1 MIIKDFQL
9 INSINSKSFQ
19 SFLLYGPNE
28 GLIRENIDTIYK
40 IFSKG
45 MDCEKININGKQ
57 LDESISILND
67 EISTISLFSEKK
79 FIVLE
84 SAKEKHASIIEDSL
98 SLDFKDTCMVV
109 KQDNLTKS
117 SNIRKLYE
125 KSKTHFSLACY
136 DDDIK
141 VLSSLLE
148 KFQKEHNITFDSD
161 VKSFLLNNL
170 SNDRMVI
177 KNELEK
183 ILLSLSKKDRIVDI
197 EKLRFI
203 LHDSANT
210 NFQQINN
217 YILFG
222 NIEKGSKSLEKLFN
236 LGTSPV
242 AILKSFNNY
251 IMRIR
256 LTQVELSKGKS
267 FDEAIKILRP
277 PVFWKEKSDFKR
289 HCLMWP
295 ANVIENIINE
305 VLSSEIKCMTNNIIA
320 KEQCEKTLFGI
331 SSTAKHFSNN

>member
-1 MIIKDFQL
+1 MIIKDYQL
-9 INSINSKSFQ
+9 INSINSESFQ
-19 SFLLYGPNE
+19 SLLIFGPNE
-28 GLIRENIDTIYK
+28 GLVRENINTVYK
-40 IFSKG
+40 IFSQG
-45 MDCEKININGKQ
+45 ANCEKININGKH

-79 FIVLE
+79 FIVLD
-84 SAKEKHASIIEDSL
+84 SPKEKHVSIIKDSL
-98 SLDFKDTCMVV
+98 SLDFKNTCMVV

-117 SNIRKLYE
+117 SGIRKLYE
-125 KSKTHFSLACY
+125 TSKNHFCLACY

-161 VKSFLLNNL
+161 AKSFLLNNL

-177 KNELEK
+177 KNEFEK
-183 ILLSLSKKDRIVDI
+183 ILLSLSKNDRKVDI
-197 EKLRFI
+197 EKLRNI
-203 LHDSANT
+203 LHDSAHT
-210 NFQQINN
+210 DFQQINN
-217 YILFG
+217 SILFG

-236 LGTSPV
+236 LGTNPV

-256 LTQVELSKGKS
+256 LTQVELSKGKQ
-267 FDEAIKILRP
+267 FDEAIKILKP

-295 ANVIENIINE
+295 ANVIDKIINE

-331 SSTAKHFSNN
+331 SSTAKLFSRN

>member
-1 MIIKDFQL
+1 MIIKNFEL
-9 INSINSKSFQ
+9 EKVINKDIFQ
-19 SFLLYGPNE
+19 SFLIYGPNE
-28 GLIRENIDTIYK
+28 GLIRENIEIIYNN
-40 IFSKG
+40 FSKG
-45 MDCEKININGKQ
+45 SDCEKVSISGKQ

-67 EISTISLFSEKK
+67 EISTISLFSESK
-79 FIVLE
+79 FIILD
-84 SAKEKHASIIEDSL
+84 SILEKHASIIEGTL
-98 SLDFKDTCMVV
+98 SLNFKNACMVV

-117 SNIRKLYE
+117 SSIRKLYE
-125 KSKTHFSLACY
+125 ASKNHFSLACY

-148 KFQKEHNITFDSD
+148 KFQKENNISFDSD

-170 SNDRMVI
+170 SNDRMII

-183 ILLSLSKKDRIVDI
+183 ILLSLSEDDRNVNI
-197 EKLRFI
+197 EKLKYI
-203 LHDSANT
+203 LHDSAHT
-210 NFQQINN
+210 DFQQINN
-217 YILFG
+217 SILFG

-236 LGTSPV
+236 LGTNPV

-256 LTQVELSKGKS
+256 LTQVELSKGKQ
-267 FDEAIKILRP
+267 FDEAIKVLRP

-295 ANVIENIINE
+295 ANVIDKIINE

-331 SSTAKHFSNN
+331 SSTAKRFSRN

>member
-1 MIIKDFQL
+1 MIIKDYQL
-9 INSINSKSFQ
+9 IDSINSESFQ
-19 SFLLYGPNE
+19 SFLIYGPNE
-28 GLIRENIDTIYK
+28 GLIRENIDIVYK
-40 IFSKG
+40 NFSKG
-45 MDCEKININGKQ
+45 ADCEKININGKQ

-67 EISTISLFSEKK
+67 EISTVSLFSDKK
-79 FIVLE
+79 FIVID
-84 SAKEKHASIIEDSL
+84 SAKEKHISIIEDSL
-98 SLDFKDTCMVV
+98 SIDFRNTCMVV

-117 SNIRKLYE
+117 SSIRKLYE
-125 KSKTHFSLACY
+125 TSKKHFCLACY

-141 VLSSLLE
+141 ALSSLIE
-148 KFQKEHNITFDSD
+148 TFQKEHSITFDND

-183 ILLSLSKKDRIVDI
+183 ILLSLSEDDRKVDI
-197 EKLRFI
+197 KKLKYI
-203 LHDSANT
+203 LHDSAHT
-210 NFQQINN
+210 DFQQINN
-217 YILFG
+217 SILFG

-236 LGTSPV
+236 LGTNPV

-251 IMRIR
+251 ILRIR
-256 LTQVELSKGKS
+256 LTQVELSKGKQ
-267 FDEAIKILRP
+267 FDEAIKILKP

-295 ANVIENIINE
+295 ANIIDNIINE

-331 SSTAKHFSNN
+331 SSTAKRFSRN

>member
-1 MIIKDFQL
+1 MIIKNYQL
-9 INSINSKSFQ
+9 IQSINSDSFQ
-19 SFLLYGPNE
+19 SFLIYGPNE
-28 GLIRENIDTIYK
+28 GLIRENIDIVFK
-40 IFSKG
+40 NFSKDT
-45 MDCEKININGKQ
+45 DCEKINVNGKQ
-57 LDESISILND
+57 LDESISFLND
-67 EISTISLFSEKK
+67 EISTISLFGEKK
-79 FIVLE
+79 FIILE
-84 SAKEKHASIIEDSL
+84 SLKEKHASIIEDAL
-98 SLDFKDTCMVV
+98 LLDVKNTCLVV

-117 SNIRKLYE
+117 SSIRKLYE
-125 KSKTHFSLACY
+125 SSKNHFSLACF

-148 KFQKEHNITFDSD
+148 KFQKEHNIIFDSD

-183 ILLSLSKKDRIVDI
+183 ILLSLNKDDRRVDI
-197 EKLRFI
+197 EKLRYI
-203 LHDSANT
+203 LHDSAHT
-210 NFQQINN
+210 DFQQINN
-217 YILFG
+217 SILFG
-222 NIEKGSKSLEKLFN
+222 NIEKGSKSLVKLFN
-236 LGTSPV
+236 LGTNPV

-256 LTQVELSKGKS
+256 LTQVELSKGKQ
-267 FDEAIKILRP
+267 FDEAIKVLRP

-305 VLSSEIKCMTNNIIA
+305 VLSSEIKCMTNNVIA

-331 SSTAKHFSNN
+331 SSTAKRFSRN

>member
-1 MIIKDFQL
+1 MIIKEYQL
-9 INSINSKSFQ
+9 INSISPETFQ

-28 GLIRENIDTIYK
+28 GLIRDNIDIIFKY
-40 IFSKG
+40 FSKG
-45 MDCEKININGKQ
+45 KDCEKVNINGRQ
-57 LDESISILND
+57 LDESVSILHD
-67 EISTISLFSEKK
+67 EVSTISLFSKKK
-79 FIVLE
+79 FIILE

-98 SLDFKDTCMVV
+98 SLDLENTCMVV

-117 SNIRKLYE
+117 SSIRKLYE
-125 KSKTHFSLACY
+125 NSKTHFSLACY
-136 DDDIK
+136 NDDIK

-148 KFQKEHNITFDSD
+148 KFQKEHKITFDSN

-183 ILLSLSKKDRIVDI
+183 ILLSLSEEDRRVDI
-197 EKLRFI
+197 EKLRYI
-203 LHDSANT
+203 LHDSAHT
-210 NFQQINN
+210 DFQQINN
-217 YILFG
+217 SILFG

-236 LGTSPV
+236 LGTNPI

-256 LTQVELSKGKS
+256 LTQVELSKGKQ
-267 FDEAIKILRP
+267 FDEAIKVLKP

-289 HCLMWP
+289 HCMMWP
-295 ANVIENIINE
+295 ANVIESIINK
-305 VLSSEIKCMTNNIIA
+305 VLSSEIKCMTNNVIA

-331 SSTAKHFSNN
+331 SSTAKRFSKN

>member
-1 MIIKDFQL
+1 MIIRDYQL
-9 INSINSKSFQ
+9 INSMNSDSFQ
-19 SFLLYGPNE
+19 SFLIYGPNE
-28 GLIRENIDTIYK
+28 GLVRENIEIIFK
-40 IFSKG
+40 NFSKG
-45 MDCEKININGKQ
+45 ADCERVNISGKQ
-57 LDESISILND
+57 LDDSATILND
-67 EISTISLFSEKK
+67 EISSISLFSEKK
-79 FIVLE
+79 FVILE
-84 SAKEKHASIIEDSL
+84 STKEKHVSLIEDAL
-98 SLDFKDTCMVV
+98 SLDFKNTCMVL

-125 KSKTHFSLACY
+125 KSKNHFSLACY

-148 KFQKEHNITFDSD
+148 NFQKEHNVAFDSD

-183 ILLSLSKKDRIVDI
+183 ILLSLSEDDRKVDV
-197 EKLRFI
+197 EKLRNI
-203 LHDSANT
+203 LHDSAHT
-210 NFQQINN
+210 DFQQINN
-217 YILFG
+217 SILFG
-222 NIEKGSKSLEKLFN
+222 NTEKGSKSLEKLFN
-236 LGTSPV
+236 LGTNPV

-256 LTQVELSKGKS
+256 LTQVELSKGKQ
-267 FDEAIKILRP
+267 FDEAIKVLRP

-305 VLSSEIKCMTNNIIA
+305 VISSEIKCMTNNIIA

-331 SSTAKHFSNN
+331 SSTAKRFSRI

>member
-1 MIIKDFQL
+1 MIIKDYQL
-9 INSINSKSFQ
+9 INSINSELFQ
-19 SFLLYGPNE
+19 SFLIYGPNE
-28 GLIRENIDTIYK
+28 GLIRENIDIVYK
-40 IFSKG
+40 NFSKG
-45 MDCEKININGKQ
+45 ADCEKININGKQ

-79 FIVLE
+79 FIVLDFP
-84 SAKEKHASIIEDSL
+84 KEKHVSIIENSL
-98 SLDFKDTCMVV
+98 SLNFKNTCMVV

-117 SNIRKLYE
+117 SSIRKLYE
-125 KSKTHFSLACY
+125 TSKNHFCLACY

-148 KFQKEHNITFDSD
+148 KFQKEHSITFDSD

-183 ILLSLSKKDRIVDI
+183 ILLSLSKDDRKVDI
-197 EKLRFI
+197 EKLRYI
-203 LHDSANT
+203 LHDSAHT
-210 NFQQINN
+210 DFQQINN
-217 YILFG
+217 SILFG
-222 NIEKGSKSLEKLFN
+222 NSEKGSKSLEKLFN
-236 LGTSPV
+236 LGTNPV

-256 LTQVELSKGKS
+256 LTQVELSKGKQ

-331 SSTAKHFSNN
+331 SSTAKRFSRN

>member
-1 MIIKDFQL
+1 M
-9 INSINSKSFQ
+9 NSDSFQ
-19 SFLLYGPNE
+19 SFLIYGPNE
-28 GLIRENIDTIYK
+28 GLVRENIEIIFK
-40 IFSKG
+40 NFSKG
-45 MDCEKININGKQ
+45 ADCERVNISGKQ
-57 LDESISILND
+57 LDDSATILND
-67 EISTISLFSEKK
+67 EISSISLFSEKK
-79 FIVLE
+79 FVILE
-84 SAKEKHASIIEDSL
+84 STKEKHVSLIEDAL
-98 SLDFKDTCMVV
+98 SLDFKNTCMVL

-125 KSKTHFSLACY
+125 KSKNHFSLACY

-148 KFQKEHNITFDSD
+148 NFQKEHNVAFDSD

-183 ILLSLSKKDRIVDI
+183 ILLSLSEDDRKVDV
-197 EKLRFI
+197 EKLRNI
-203 LHDSANT
+203 LHDSAHT
-210 NFQQINN
+210 DFQQINN
-217 YILFG
+217 SILFG
-222 NIEKGSKSLEKLFN
+222 NTEKGSKSLEKLFN
-236 LGTSPV
+236 LGTNPV

-256 LTQVELSKGKS
+256 LTQVELSKGKQ
-267 FDEAIKILRP
+267 FDEAIKVLRP

-331 SSTAKHFSNN
+331 SSTAKRFSRN

>member
-9 INSINSKSFQ
+9 IDSINSETFQ

-28 GLIRENIDTIYK
+28 GLIRQNIDIIYK
-40 IFSKG
+40 NFSKVTE
-45 MDCEKININGKQ
+45 CEKVYISGKQ

-67 EISTISLFSEKK
+67 EISAISLFSEKK

-84 SAKEKHASIIEDSL
+84 SVKEKHASIIEGAL
-98 SLDFKDTCMVV
+98 SLDFKNTCMVI
-109 KQDNLTKS
+109 KQDNLAKS
-117 SNIRKLYE
+117 SSIRKLYE
-125 KSKTHFSLACY
+125 TSKNHFCLACY

-141 VLSSLLE
+141 ALSSLIE
-148 KFQKEHNITFDSD
+148 KFQKEHSITLDSD

-183 ILLSLSKKDRIVDI
+183 ILLSLSEDDRKVDI
-197 EKLRFI
+197 EKLKYI
-203 LHDSANT
+203 LHDSAHT
-210 NFQQINN
+210 DFQQINN
-217 YILFG
+217 SILFG

-236 LGTSPV
+236 LGTNPV

-256 LTQVELSKGKS
+256 LTQVELGKGKQ
-267 FDEAIKILRP
+267 FEEAIKVLKP

-320 KEQCEKTLFGI
+320 KEQCEKTLFEI
-331 SSTAKHFSNN
+331 SSTAKRYSRN

>member
-1 MIIKDFQL
+1 MIIKDYQL
-9 INSINSKSFQ
+9 INSINSESFQ
-19 SFLLYGPNE
+19 SFLIYGPNE
-28 GLIRENIDTIYK
+28 GLIRENIEIIYK
-40 IFSKG
+40 NFSEG
-45 MDCEKININGKQ
+45 TDSEKVNINGKQ
-57 LDESISILND
+57 LDENISILND

-79 FIVLE
+79 FIILD
-84 SAKEKHASIIEDSL
+84 SAKEKHASLIEDCMSL
-98 SLDFKDTCMVV
+98 NFKNTCMVV

-117 SNIRKLYE
+117 SSIRKLYE
-125 KSKTHFSLACY
+125 TSKNHFCLACY

-148 KFQKEHNITFDSD
+148 KFQKEHGVIMDSD

-183 ILLSLSKKDRIVDI
+183 ILLTLGKDDRKVDI
-197 EKLRFI
+197 EKLRYI
-203 LHDSANT
+203 LHDSAYSD
-210 NFQQINN
+210 FQQINN

-222 NIEKGSKSLEKLFN
+222 NTEKGSKSLEKLFN
-236 LGTSPV
+236 LGTNPV

-256 LTQVELSKGKS
+256 LTQVELSKGKQ
-267 FDEAIKILRP
+267 FDEAIKVLRP
-277 PVFWKEKSDFKR
+277 PVFWKEKSDFKH

-305 VLSSEIKCMTNNIIA
+305 VLSSEIKCMTNNVIA
-320 KEQCEKTLFGI
+320 KEQCERTLFGI
-331 SSTAKHFSNN
+331 SSTAKRFSRN

>member
-1 MIIKDFQL
+1 MIIKDYQL
-9 INSINSKSFQ
+9 INSINSELFQ
-19 SFLLYGPNE
+19 SFLIYGPNE
-28 GLIRENIDTIYK
+28 GLIRENIDIVFK
-40 IFSKG
+40 NFAKG
-45 MDCEKININGKQ
+45 ADCEKINIVGKQ

-79 FIVLE
+79 FIILD
-84 SAKEKHASIIEDSL
+84 SPKEKHVSIIEDAL
-98 SLDFKDTCMVV
+98 ILDFKNTCMVV
-109 KQDNLTKS
+109 KQDNLMKS
-117 SNIRKLYE
+117 SKIRKLYE
-125 KSKTHFSLACY
+125 TSKNHFSLACY

-148 KFQKEHNITFDSD
+148 KFQKDHNISFDSD

-183 ILLSLSKKDRIVDI
+183 ILLSLSEDDKKVDV
-197 EKLRFI
+197 EKLRNI
-203 LHDSANT
+203 LHDSAHT
-210 NFQQINN
+210 DLQQINN
-217 YILFG
+217 SILFG
-222 NIEKGSKSLEKLFN
+222 NTEKGSKSLEKLFN
-236 LGTSPV
+236 LGTNPLV
-242 AILKSFNNY
+242 ILKSFNNY

-256 LTQVELSKGKS
+256 LTQIELSKGEQ
-267 FDEAIKILRP
+267 FDEAIKVLRP

-305 VLSSEIKCMTNNIIA
+305 VLSSEIKCMTNNVIA

-331 SSTAKHFSNN
+331 SSTAKRFSRN

>member
-1 MIIKDFQL
+1 MIIKDYQL
-9 INSINSKSFQ
+9 INSINSELFQ
-19 SFLLYGPNE
+19 SFLIYGPNE
-28 GLIRENIDTIYK
+28 GLIRENIDIVFKNFT
-40 IFSKG
+40 KG
-45 MDCEKININGKQ
+45 ADCEKINIVGKQ

-79 FIVLE
+79 FIILD
-84 SAKEKHASIIEDSL
+84 SPKEKHVSIIEDSL
-98 SLDFKDTCMVV
+98 SLDFKNTCMVV
-109 KQDNLTKS
+109 KQDNLKKS

-125 KSKTHFSLACY
+125 TSKNHFSLACY
-136 DDDIK
+136 DDDVK

-148 KFQKEHNITFDSD
+148 KFQKEHSITFDSG

-183 ILLSLSKKDRIVDI
+183 ILLSLSKDDRKVDI
-197 EKLRFI
+197 EKLRYI
-203 LHDSANT
+203 LHDSAHAD
-210 NFQQINN
+210 FQQINSS
-217 YILFG
+217 ILFG

-236 LGTSPV
+236 LGTNPV

-256 LTQVELSKGKS
+256 LTQVELAKGKQ
-267 FDEAIKILRP
+267 FDEAIKVLRP
-277 PVFWKEKSDFKR
+277 PVFWKEKTDFKR

-295 ANVIENIINE
+295 SHVIENTINE
-305 VLSSEIKCMTNNIIA
+305 VLSSEIKCMTNNVIA

-331 SSTAKHFSNN
+331 SSTAKRFYRN

>member
-1 MIIKDFQL
+1 MIIKDYQL
-9 INSINSKSFQ
+9 TNSINSNSFQ

-28 GLIRENIDTIYK
+28 GLIRENIK
-40 IFSKG
+40 LIFKNFSQG
-45 MDCEKININGKQ
+45 TDCEKVNINGKQ
-57 LDESISILND
+57 LDESTSFLND
-67 EISTISLFSEKK
+67 EISNISLFSEKK
-79 FIVLE
+79 FIILE
-84 SAKEKHASIIEDSL
+84 LAKEKHASIIENAL
-98 SLDFKDTCMVV
+98 SLDFKNTCLVV

-117 SNIRKLYE
+117 SSIRKLYE
-125 KSKTHFSLACY
+125 TSKNHFCLACY

-148 KFQKEHNITFDSD
+148 KFQKEHSITFDSD

-183 ILLSLSKKDRIVDI
+183 ILLSLSKDDRKVDI
-197 EKLRFI
+197 EKLRYI
-203 LHDSANT
+203 LHDSAHT
-210 NFQQINN
+210 DFQQINN
-217 YILFG
+217 SILFG
-222 NIEKGSKSLEKLFN
+222 NSEKGSKSLEKLFN
-236 LGTSPV
+236 LGTNPV

-256 LTQVELSKGKS
+256 LTQVELSKGKQ
-267 FDEAIKILRP
+267 FDEAIKVLRP
-277 PVFWKEKSDFKR
+277 PVFWKEKSDFRR

-295 ANVIENIINE
+295 ANVIENIITE

-331 SSTAKHFSNN
+331 SSTAKRFSRN